1 MYDRQIG
8 IRAVRALALVGVAA
22 GLAGCAAKV
31 KRTEFNSEM
40 ARLREEIAT
49 SDKQLAARV
58 DSTNQANEATNKLV
72 ADHARRLDA
81 LDQEFQAFRSEFKV
95 SMEQMKTLLKFDVPV
110 HFEFAKAEVRDSDH
124 AVLDR
129 FAKVVKE
136 YYPGALVTVEGFTD
150 PAGSASYNKR
160 LGKKRADAVKD
171 YLATAGIDANHVK
184 AVSYGESRDRQVMPG
199 AAGPGERGVANRRV
213 ALVIDHPL
221 VESDSNKVSM
231 R

>member
-49 SDKQLAARV
+49 SDRQLASRV
-58 DSTNQANEATNKLV
+58 DSANQANEATNKLV
-72 ADHARRLDA
+72 ADHTRRLDA

-95 SMEQMKTLLKFDVPV
+95 SMEQMKTMLKFDVPV
-110 HFEFAKAEVRDSDH
+110 HFQFAKAEVRDTDH

-150 PAGSASYNKR
+150 PAGSTAYNMQ
-160 LGKKRADAVKD
+160 LGKQRADAVRD
-171 YLATAGIDANHVK
+171 YLIATAGFDATHVK
-184 AVSYGESRDRQVMPG
+184 SVSYGESRNRQVIPG
-199 AAGPGERGVANRRV
+199 AAGPGDRGVANRRV
-213 ALVIDHPL
+213 ALVVDH
-221 VESDSNKVSM
+221 ESIATDKVSM
-231 R
+231 K